1 MHRNKSQR
9 HTRESN
15 TNHKKK
21 KNIIP
26 QFQKITTNLS
36 QKITS
41 LKIITIKANSNIFL
55 VSI

>member
-26 QFQKITTNLS
+26 QFKKITTNLS

-41 LKIITIKANSNIFL
+41 IKIITIKANRNIFL